1 MPEQD
6 IDRRRHMLRVWVAP
20 LEDRPL
26 PAAYKHPWDPS
37 GKFTPGLRGGIRNVD
52 RVTVP
57 LEAE

>member
-1 MPEQD
+1 
-6 IDRRRHMLRVWVAP
+6 MLRVWVAP